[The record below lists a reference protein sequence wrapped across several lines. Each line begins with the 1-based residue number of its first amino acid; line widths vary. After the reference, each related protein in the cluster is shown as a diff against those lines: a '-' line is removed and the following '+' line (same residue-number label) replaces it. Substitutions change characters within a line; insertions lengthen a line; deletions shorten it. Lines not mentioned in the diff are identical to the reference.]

1 MIKLYKRLNAGWK
14 RLLWV
19 LGILFAL
26 VIPGLINPN
35 IYLDVINQNS
45 YLGRWKIEET
55 IIVIYLTLAGWW
67 VAVFYILVII
77 NGFRKK

>member
-1 MIKLYKRLNAGWK
+1 MINLYKRLNAGWK

-19 LGILFAL
+19 LGILFSLL
-26 VIPGLINPN
+26 VPGLINPN

-45 YLGRWKIEET
+45 YLGGWKIEET
-55 IIVIYLTLAGWW
+55 IIVIYLTLAAWW